1 MRDEIDTICK
11 TIRRA
16 AIFQENFNGD
26 FDVTQFEADKLPLSA
41 TPHLL
46 SFVAKSNDLDSMS
59 TLFQLLKKRT
69 TYSMEAVL
77 PTRMENQLVLVPLT
91 MTVEEREPPLTMGI
105 SHNRTVSLC
114 QINLI
119 PHPTRTTTMTK
130 KKASQNCIEL
140 AESPFH

>member
-59 TLFQLLKKRT
+59 TLFQLLKKGRLT
-69 TYSMEAVL
+69 QW
-77 PTRMENQLVLVPLT
+77 NQSCQ
-91 MTVEEREPPLTMGI
+91 REWKT
-105 SHNRTVSLC
+105 S
-114 QINLI
+114 
-119 PHPTRTTTMTK
+119 
-130 KKASQNCIEL
+130 
-140 AESPFH
+140 